1 MLLRG
6 LGKRLEKAKEFRMK
20 NFSVISGKKPMF
32 NRDKSSKSGSG
43 DEYRE
48 TTTPLADTAAAT
60 LLGTQAQQASE
71 THSVTRHSAIP
82 PVIAPI
88 VLPREARG
96 DQKHE
101 LKKLIVGKGI
111 SLDGKISSCD
121 RLIVDGKVEA
131 ELQDC
136 HTVEITENGTFK
148 GAAEIAGAEI
158 SGHYEG
164 SLTVR
169 ENLLIRA
176 SGRVTGTV
184 RYGKLHIEDG
194 GEINGDVKSLASNKA

>member
-1 MLLRG
+1 
-6 LGKRLEKAKEFRMK
+6 
-20 NFSVISGKKPMF
+20 MF
-32 NRDKSSKSGSG
+32 TRDKGSKSTGS
-43 DEYRE
+43 DEVRE
-48 TTTPLADTAAAT
+48 TVTPLSDTASTTILAPSST
-60 LLGTQAQQASE
+60 TTNGG
-71 THSVTRHSAIP
+71 HSVARHYSIP
-82 PVIAPI
+82 PAPSAHA
-88 VLPREARG
+88 VREARTEAKDG
-96 DQKHE
+96 T
-101 LKKLIVGKGI
+101 KKLIVGQGI

-148 GAAEIAGAEI
+148 GAAEIANAEI

-176 SGRVTGTV
+176 AGRVTGTV

-194 GEINGDVKSLASNKA
+194 GEINGDVKSLSNK

>member
-1 MLLRG
+1 
-6 LGKRLEKAKEFRMK
+6 
-20 NFSVISGKKPMF
+20 MF
-32 NRDKSSKSGSG
+32 TRDKTSKSSIG
-43 DEYRE
+43 DEIRE
-48 TTTPLADTAAAT
+48 TITPLSDTAST
-60 LLGTQAQQASE
+60 TSLLAPQAQQAIDAH
-71 THSVTRHSAIP
+71 TVARHTAVPPAVT
-82 PVIAPI
+82 PI

-96 DQKHE
+96 DAKHE

-148 GAAEIAGAEI
+148 GAAEIASAEI
-158 SGHYEG
+158 SGYYDG

-176 SGRVTGTV
+176 TGRVTGTV

-194 GEINGDVKSLASNKA
+194 GEINGDVKSLSSKS